1 MLSIAAQLGG
11 RFIKNSPPASSL
23 FDPATTTSEGRREG
37 HSSCRESLYI
47 ESMIIN
53 YIDILS
59 LFDDPS
65 TALSHH

>member
-23 FDPATTTSEGRREG
+23 FDPATTSEGRREG
-37 HSSCRESLYI
+37 HSSCLESLYI
-47 ESMIIN
+47 ESVIIN